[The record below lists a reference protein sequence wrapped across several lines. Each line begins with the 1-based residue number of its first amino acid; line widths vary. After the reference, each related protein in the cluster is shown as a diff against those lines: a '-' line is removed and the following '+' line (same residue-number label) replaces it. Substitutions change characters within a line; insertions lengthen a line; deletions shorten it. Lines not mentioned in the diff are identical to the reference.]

1 MGNPTPVEEISKSPK
16 STSTPEKPTGD
27 GTIVRVGF
35 PNPPKLPL
43 DLNDPECRKYA
54 EDMVN
59 RINKLTGADQT
70 GAEQGKQA
78 PFSE

>member
-1 MGNPTPVEEISKSPK
+1 MPAEEVSKSPH
-16 STSTPEKPTGD
+16 STSTPGKPIGD

-54 EDMVN
+54 EDIAK

-70 GAEQGKQA
+70 GAEQGKQSPIA
-78 PFSE
+78 E